1 MGSNRKL
8 ECRSVLRALS
18 EMASLR
24 ITIAA
29 TLRNQLRDFE
39 RTRVA
44 KESPYYDQLQ
54 NELDQLSEAIAVLTT
69 PTAMTRAMQRLEDD
83 VAELRDRLDEFC
95 SASEDPPHDPVGLA
109 GAGAGE
115 GSGGDGG
122 VATGADT
129 DSVSPV
135 VPSEQD

>member
-1 MGSNRKL
+1 MGNFKGSGAA
-8 ECRSVLRALS
+8 VLRALS

-29 TLRNQLRDFE
+29 TLRNQLREYE
-39 RTRVA
+39 RVKVSQT
-44 KESPYYDQLQ
+44 SPYRDQLQ
-54 NELDQLSEAIAVLTT
+54 NELDQLSEAIAVLTI
-69 PTAMTRAMQRLEDD
+69 PTATTRAMQRLEDE

-115 GSGGDGG
+115 GAGGFGGDP
-122 VATGADT
+122 TGADA

-135 VPSEQD
+135 APSDQD